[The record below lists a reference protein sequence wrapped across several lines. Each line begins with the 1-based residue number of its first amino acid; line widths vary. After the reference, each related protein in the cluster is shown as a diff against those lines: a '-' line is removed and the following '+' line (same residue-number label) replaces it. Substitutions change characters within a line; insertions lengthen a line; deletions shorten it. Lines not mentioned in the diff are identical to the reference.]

1 MHRDSLNLEKNEEME
16 KYDFETMNKA
26 QSHTV
31 CIIRNGWTILMRKM
45 LETGATYNEF
55 PPSPEFYK
63 IVKNFY
69 PNGMLKSRGKIT
81 GSHLSIGVWQYYD
94 EEGNLTK
101 EVDEDKKFG
110 RIKLDQLLKF
120 IEKEG
125 HINLETGEGREY
137 ALMIDGKFSHI
148 MPCIFSLNYD
158 ERGEKPFWIITIG
171 HAPWNGYHRT
181 IYHIDKETGEVLFKE
196 SEFIQIK
203 KNDYRI

>member
-1 MHRDSLNLEKNEEME
+1 
-16 KYDFETMNKA
+16 
-26 QSHTV
+26 
-31 CIIRNGWTILMRKM
+31 
-45 LETGATYNEF
+45 
-55 PPSPEFYK
+55 
-63 IVKNFY
+63 
-69 PNGMLKSRGKIT
+69 
-81 GSHLSIGVWQYYD
+81 
-94 EEGNLTK
+94 TK

-148 MPCIFSLNYD
+148 RSCRFSLNFD

-196 SEFIQIK
+196 SEFIQMK
-203 KNDYRI
+203 K